1 MMPEGNETPGGEP
14 PATREGLTPFARG
27 DADLLAERRARRA
40 AEGGEAA
47 VTRRAEAAEATV
59 QTLELHVS
67 SLQQRLADAQ
77 AEHARLAE
85 LLEVERASALAGED
99 ELRRVKQREYAEQQL
114 RVEAE
119 DRRTYSERDSRAE
132 IDRLTRRLGASE
144 HHARELAERLESAQ
158 RELDEAEQDAAAELA
173 DLRSAAALA
182 DLRSSGER
190 ELQLRLAELGRR
202 TLEIRREIDSE
213 RAAREH
219 AERQLTEM
227 RAGYRRMEQLVAELK
242 GMMVE
247 LRAAAA
253 RETEPEQP
261 VVSAHGAHGEQREEL
276 ADALAA
282 AVERLRARAE
292 SVMEPEELNDVRVTG
307 HPTEPEGLTDVSVTR
322 RPTESEELTGE
333 PVTPHPSEPEQP
345 SAATVR
351 RGSPHKHSMSLL
363 GRARLRRK
371 QRRERR
377 SAAAEPPKIQAQ

>member
-1 MMPEGNETPGGEP
+1 MAEGSETPGEP
-14 PATREGLTPFARG
+14 PRPTDR
-27 DADLLAERRARRA
+27 DLLAERRARRA
-40 AEGGEAA
+40 VDLDPTHATDAL
-47 VTRRAEAAEATV
+47 TRRAEAAEATV
-59 QTLELHVS
+59 QTLETHLS
-67 SLQQRLADAQ
+67 SLQQRVREA
-77 AEHARLAE
+77 AEERAILAE
-85 LLEVERASALAGED
+85 RLTAEQAVVAEREH

-158 RELDEAEQDAAAELA
+158 RELGEAEQDVAAELA
-173 DLRSAAALA
+173 ELRSAAALA

-242 GMMVE
+242 GMMAE
-247 LRAAAA
+247 LRATAA

-261 VVSAHGAHGEQREEL
+261 VAHVHGANGEQREEL

-292 SVMEPEELNDVRVTG
+292 SVMEPAELNDVPVTG

-322 RPTESEELTGE
+322 RPTESEELTGV

-345 SAATVR
+345 SAATVG
-351 RGSPHKHSMSLL
+351 RGSPHKHSRSLL
-363 GRARLRRK
+363 TRARLRRK